1 MGVMVMNKVI
11 LMGRLTKDAELRN
24 ARDESKQ
31 TMAKITL
38 AVEDNGWKDEND
50 NYHVDY
56 ISGYTLGKLAEI
68 LGKCSKGQRI
78 VVVGKWRTGS
88 YESEGKKVYTNQLF
102 ISEMYYADVKKG
114 NVVPDDVFMNLPE
127 IPDEELPFK

>member
-1 MGVMVMNKVI
+1 MNKVI

-38 AVEDNGWKDEND
+38 AVEDKGWKDEND

>member
-1 MGVMVMNKVI
+1 MNKVI

-38 AVEDNGWKDEND
+38 AVEDKGWKDEND

-102 ISEMYYADVKKG
+102 ISQMYYADVKKG

-127 IPDEELPFK
+127 NPDEELPFK

>member
-1 MGVMVMNKVI
+1 MNKVI

-38 AVEDNGWKDEND
+38 AVEDKGWKDEND

-114 NVVPDDVFMNLPE
+114 TPAVELHCLILEISMVVW
-127 IPDEELPFK
+127 

>member
-1 MGVMVMNKVI
+1 MSKVI

-38 AVEDNGWKDEND
+38 AVEDKGWKDEND

>member
-1 MGVMVMNKVI
+1 MNKVI

-24 ARDESKQ
+24 ARDEAKQ

-38 AVEDNGWKDEND
+38 AVEDKGWKDEND

-102 ISEMYYADVKKG
+102 ISEMYYAEVKKG

>member
-1 MGVMVMNKVI
+1 MNKVI

-38 AVEDNGWKDEND
+38 AVEDKGWKDEND

-114 NVVPDDVFMNLPE
+114 NVFPDDVFMNLPE

>member
-1 MGVMVMNKVI
+1 MNKVI

-38 AVEDNGWKDEND
+38 AVEDKGWKDEND

-78 VVVGKWRTGS
+78 VFVGKWRTGS

>member
-1 MGVMVMNKVI
+1 MNKVI

-38 AVEDNGWKDEND
+38 AVEDKGWKDEND

-127 IPDEELPFK
+127 IPD

>member
-1 MGVMVMNKVI
+1 MNKVI

-31 TMAKITL
+31 TMEKITL
-38 AVEDNGWKDEND
+38 AVEDKGWKDEND

>member
-38 AVEDNGWKDEND
+38 AVEDKGWKDEND

>member
-1 MGVMVMNKVI
+1 MNKVI

-38 AVEDNGWKDEND
+38 AVEDKGWKDEND

-127 IPDEELPFK
+127 IPDEELPVK

>member
-1 MGVMVMNKVI
+1 MNKVI

-31 TMAKITL
+31 TMATITL
-38 AVEDNGWKDEND
+38 AVEDKGWKDEND

>member
-1 MGVMVMNKVI
+1 MVMNKVI

-38 AVEDNGWKDEND
+38 AVEDKGWKDEND

>member
-1 MGVMVMNKVI
+1 MTKVI

-38 AVEDNGWKDEND
+38 AVEDKGWKDEND

>member
-1 MGVMVMNKVI
+1 
-11 LMGRLTKDAELRN
+11 MGRLTKDAELRN

-38 AVEDNGWKDEND
+38 AVEDKGWKDEND

>member
-1 MGVMVMNKVI
+1 MNKVI

-38 AVEDNGWKDEND
+38 AVEDKGWKDEND
-50 NYHVDY
+50 NDHVDY

>member
-1 MGVMVMNKVI
+1 MNKVI

-31 TMAKITL
+31 TMVKITL
-38 AVEDNGWKDEND
+38 AVEDKGWKDEND

>member
-1 MGVMVMNKVI
+1 MNKVI

-38 AVEDNGWKDEND
+38 AVEDKGWKDEND

-68 LGKCSKGQRI
+68 LGKCSKGQRR

>member
-38 AVEDNGWKDEND
+38 AVEDKGWKDEND

-88 YESEGKKVYTNQLF
+88 YESEGKKVYTNQMF